1 MKREEFL
8 RRLEQ
13 CLKGL
18 PSNEVEDA
26 IRYYEDYF
34 ADASEMG
41 DEEIIASLGRP
52 EDVAKQIR
60 LNADVDY
67 EFTEDK
73 VNNSN
78 ESKNDLSVNKSNSK
92 NVKGKRSNGEIVLI
106 VIIIICALPIIAPIA
121 GGIFAAIFAGIVG
134 ILGITFA
141 LIVGGITSLI
151 TGIGMLFIV
160 FPNGFFLV
168 GLGLVGA
175 TLGILLCRLLW
186 IIAVRFIPWLVMG
199 IVKVCKMP
207 FEKNNKKEEGV
218 Q

>member
-18 PSNEVEDA
+18 PSKEVEDA

-34 ADASEMG
+34 EDASEMS
-41 DEEIIASLGRP
+41 DEEIIASLGKP

-60 LNADVDY
+60 MNSEVSY
-67 EFTEDK
+67 EFTEEG

-78 ESKNDLSVNKSNSK
+78 EKRNEVTVNNKK
-92 NVKGKRSNGEIVLI
+92 TTKGKRSNSEIVLI
-106 VIIIICALPIIAPIA
+106 VIIVICALPIIAPLA
-121 GGIFAAIFAGIVG
+121 GGIIAAIAGIIVG
-134 ILGITFA
+134 ILGITLA
-141 LIVGGITSLI
+141 LIIGGITSLI
-151 TGIGMLFIV
+151 TGIGTLFVV
-160 FPNGFFLV
+160 FPNGVFLV
-168 GLGLVGA
+168 GLGLVAA
-175 TLGILLCRLLW
+175 TLGILFCRLLW
-186 IIAVRFIPWLVMG
+186 IIAVRFIPWLIRG

-207 FEKNNKKEEGV
+207 FEKNNKDEGV